1 MAGEAGIYRKNLY
14 LLDNNTGLGYNQT
27 VMKSTLKYLKNY
39 KLQTIMAPLF
49 KMLEATF
56 ELFVPLVVASMIDKG
71 IARDDKSYIFMMGGV
86 LIILALVGLICSIT
100 AQYFAAKA
108 AMGFGRELRA
118 DLFRHIMSLSYNEI
132 DKNGTSTLITR
143 MTSDVNQMQTGV
155 NMVLRLF
162 LRSPFIVFG
171 AVIMAFTV
179 DAKTAVVFAIVLPI
193 LIAIVFGI
201 IFSTIPLYKK
211 VQGKLDKVTLITREN
226 LVGARVVR
234 AFNHQE
240 KDIEDFDEA
249 TTGLMKS
256 QLFVGH
262 ISALLNPVTLVVINF
277 GTMALIH
284 KGAIRVDS
292 FGLTQGQVV
301 ALVNYMSQILI
312 ELIKLAN
319 LIVTTTKAIACGH
332 RVAAVFAE
340 KPSLDFVDDN
350 KDNNN
355 SANGSITDDNIKNK
369 TTADVSADDTK
380 FKTDSSVISDK
391 DASRVPRVSFRN
403 VSFRYNGSGE
413 NSLEGLDLDIYS
425 GETIGIIG
433 GTGSGKSTMVN
444 LIPRFYD
451 VTDGEVRVDGRN
463 VRDYG
468 KDALRRKIG
477 IVPQKAV
484 LFKGSIAENIKWG
497 KADATEEEIL
507 EALKASQS
515 YDFVMEKDGK
525 LDFSLN
531 QGATNLSG
539 GQKQRLCI
547 ARALVRKPE
556 ILILDDSSSALD
568 FATDAKLRASIKEI
582 SEGMTTFIVSQRTSS
597 IRYADK
603 IVVLDDGSIA
613 GIGTHDELLAG
624 CEVYREIYVS
634 QNQSDSEQ
642 THIKSDNTAVTDKQ
656 PGKNISGSEADVTAG
671 KAGGSDE

>member
-1 MAGEAGIYRKNLY
+1 MKN
-14 LLDNNTGLGYNQT
+14 
-27 VMKSTLKYLKNY
+27 VLKYLKHY
-39 KLQTIMAPLF
+39 KLQTVMAPLF

-56 ELFVPLVVASMIDKG
+56 ELFVPIVVAKMIDVGISGGDKG
-71 IARDDKSYIFMMGGV
+71 YIMKMGV
-86 LIILALVGLICSIT
+86 LLILLALIGLICSVT

-108 AMGFGRELRA
+108 AMGFGRELRS
-118 DLFRHIMSLSYNEI
+118 DLFRHIMNLSYSEI

-179 DAKTAVVFAIVLPI
+179 DAKTAVIFAIVLPI
-193 LIAIVFGI
+193 LIVIVFGI
-201 IFSTIPLYKK
+201 IFSTIPLYKR

-234 AFNHQE
+234 AFNHEAQ
-240 KDIEDFDEA
+240 DIKDFDEA
-249 TTGLMKS
+249 TTELKKS

-262 ISALLNPVTLVVINF
+262 ISGVLNPVTFVVINF

-284 KGAIRVDS
+284 KGAVRVDA

-332 RVAAVFAE
+332 RVAAVFAQQ
-340 KPSLDFVDDN
+340 PSITYVDD
-350 KDNNN
+350 KSSGGAN
-355 SANGSITDDNIKNK
+355 SASAEGLSVGVADSASAEGLSVGEMLAQKNG
-369 TTADVSADDTK
+369 
-380 FKTDSSVISDK
+380 
-391 DASRVPRVSFRN
+391 RPRVSFKN
-403 VSFRYNGSGE
+403 VSFKYKGSQVE
-413 NSLEGLDLDIYS
+413 SLEGLSLDAYE

-433 GTGSGKSTMVN
+433 GTGAGKTTLVN
-444 LIPRFYD
+444 LIPRFYE
-451 VTDGEVRVDGRN
+451 VSSGEVAIDGKN
-463 VRDYG
+463 VKDFSKKTLRG
-468 KDALRRKIG
+468 KVG

-484 LFKGSIAENIKWG
+484 LFRGTIADNIKWG
-497 KADATEEEIL
+497 RKDASEGDIEA
-507 EALKASQS
+507 ALKAAQA
-515 YDFVMEKDGK
+515 YDFVMEKDGGTS
-525 LDFSLN
+525 FWLN

-568 FATDAKLRASIKEI
+568 YATDAKLRASIRDI
-582 SEGMTTFIVSQRTSS
+582 SKGMTTFIVSQRTAS

-603 IVVLDDGSIA
+603 IVVLDDGKVA
-613 GIGTHDELLAG
+613 GIGTHDSLMEE
-624 CEVYREIYVS
+624 CEVYREIYNS
-634 QNQSDSEQ
+634 QNHSDDAKSSE
-642 THIKSDNTAVTDKQ
+642 
-656 PGKNISGSEADVTAG
+656 NITGGGADG
-671 KAGGSDE
+671 Q

>member
-1 MAGEAGIYRKNLY
+1 MKNNDGWDILF
-14 LLDNNTGLGYNQT
+14 D
-27 VMKSTLKYLKNY
+27 VMKNTLKYLKNY

-56 ELFVPLVVASMIDKG
+56 ELFVPLVVAKMIDVG
-71 IARDDKSYIFMMGGV
+71 IAGGDKGYVMKMGGLLV
-86 LIILALVGLICSIT
+86 ALAFVGLVCSVT

-118 DLFRHIMSLSYNEI
+118 DLFKHILSISYNEI

-179 DAKTAVVFAIVLPI
+179 DVKTAVIFAIVLPI
-193 LIAIVFGI
+193 LVIIVFGI
-201 IFSTIPLYKK
+201 IFSTIPLYKR

-234 AFNHQE
+234 AFNHQDE
-240 KDIEDFDEA
+240 DIAEFDEA

-262 ISALLNPVTLVVINF
+262 ISGLLNPVTLIVINL
-277 GTMALIH
+277 GTVALIH
-284 KGAIRVDS
+284 KGAIRVDA

-332 RVAAVFAE
+332 RVADVLEEGSSIKFADEAVGSCNTVNNTDEAVGYSKAVNNTDKAE
-340 KPSLDFVDDN
+340 KISVKNDTDYNDKKISVKNDSDNIDN
-350 KDNNN
+350 KFVKKAPVDNE
-355 SANGSITDDNIKNK
+355 KNK
-369 TTADVSADDTK
+369 YC
-380 FKTDSSVISDK
+380 
-391 DASRVPRVSFRN
+391 VSFRN
-403 VSFRYNGSGE
+403 VDFAYNGSGE
-413 NSLEGLDLDIYS
+413 NSLQGLNADIMR
-425 GETIGIIG
+425 GETVGIIG
-433 GTGSGKSTMVN
+433 GTGSGKTTLVN
-444 LIPRFYD
+444 LIPRFYEASR
-451 VTDGEVRVDGRN
+451 GEVLIDGVN
-463 VRDYG
+463 VKNYG
-468 KDALRRKIG
+468 KKELRSKIG
-477 IVPQKAV
+477 IVPQKAA
-484 LFKGSIAENIKWG
+484 LFKGSIADNIRWG
-497 KADATEEEIL
+497 KENASDEEIE
-507 EALKASQS
+507 EAMRAAQA
-515 YDFVMEKDGK
+515 YDFVMEKEGGTGF
-525 LDFSLN
+525 LLN

-568 FATDAKLRASIKEI
+568 YATDLKLRNSLKTF
-582 SEGMTTFIVSQRTSS
+582 SKGMTVFIVSQRTSS

-603 IVVLDDGSIA
+603 IIVLDDGSVA
-613 GIGTHDELLAG
+613 GIGTHEELLEH
-624 CEVYREIYVS
+624 CEIYQEIYNS
-634 QNQSDSEQ
+634 QN
-642 THIKSDNTAVTDKQ
+642 H
-656 PGKNISGSEADVTAG
+656 
-671 KAGGSDE
+671 

>member
-1 MAGEAGIYRKNLY
+1 
-14 LLDNNTGLGYNQT
+14 
-27 VMKSTLKYLKNY
+27 
-39 KLQTIMAPLF
+39 MAPLF

-56 ELFVPLVVASMIDKG
+56 ELFVPLVVAEMIDTG
-71 IARDDKSYIFMMGGV
+71 ILENNKSYIFKMGGV
-86 LIILALVGLICSIT
+86 LIVLALVGLTCSIT

-179 DAKTAVVFAIVLPI
+179 DAKTAVIFAVVLPI

-211 VQGKLDKVTLITREN
+211 VQNRLDKVTLITREN

-234 AFNHQE
+234 AFNHQQA
-240 KDIEDFDEA
+240 DIDDFDEA

-262 ISALLNPVTLVVINF
+262 ISALLNPVTLVVVNF

-340 KPSLDFVDDN
+340 TSTIEFVDEDVTES
-350 KDNNN
+350 
-355 SANGSITDDNIKNK
+355 SAISDTQPDVRSETQSEKQPGARSITQ
-369 TTADVSADDTK
+369 SDTQRL
-380 FKTDSSVISDK
+380 T
-391 DASRVPRVSFRN
+391 PRVSFKN
-403 VSFRYNGSGE
+403 VSFKYNGAAE
-413 NSLEGLDLDIYS
+413 NSLEGLDIDIYA

-433 GTGSGKSTMVN
+433 GTGSGKTTLVS

-451 VTDGEVRVDGRN
+451 VSGGEVMVDGIN
-463 VRDYG
+463 VKKYS
-468 KDALRRKIG
+468 KSSLREKIG

-497 KADATEEEIL
+497 RENATEEEMID
-507 EALKASQS
+507 ALKASQS
-515 YDFVMEKDGK
+515 YDFVMEKNGK
-525 LDFSLN
+525 LGFSLN

-568 FATDAKLRASIKEI
+568 FATDAKLRASIKEV

-603 IVVLDDGSIA
+603 IIVLDDGNVA
-613 GIGTHDELLAG
+613 GIGTHDELISG
-624 CEVYREIYVS
+624 CEIYREIYNS
-634 QNQSDSEQ
+634 QNQSEASGIPAMAEGQ
-642 THIKSDNTAVTDKQ
+642 VT
-656 PGKNISGSEADVTAG
+656 
-671 KAGGSDE
+671 

>member
-1 MAGEAGIYRKNLY
+1 
-14 LLDNNTGLGYNQT
+14 
-27 VMKSTLKYLKNY
+27 MKSTLKYLKNY
-39 KLQTIMAPLF
+39 KLQTVMAPLF

-56 ELFVPLVVASMIDKG
+56 ELFVPLVVAKMIDKG
-71 IARDDKSYIFMMGGV
+71 IIGHDKGYIFKMGGV

-132 DKNGTSTLITR
+132 DKNGTATLITR

-155 NMVLRLF
+155 NMILRLF

-201 IFSTIPLYKK
+201 IFSTIPMYKK
-211 VQGKLDKVTLITREN
+211 VQGRLDKVTLITREN

-234 AFNHQE
+234 AFNHQK
-240 KDIEDFDEA
+240 KDMEDFDEA

-340 KPSLDFVDDN
+340 KSSLDFEGENDAKGNTVVGVSGNNDA
-350 KDNNN
+350 KD
-355 SANGSITDDNIKNK
+355 K
-369 TTADVSADDTK
+369 TTAD
-380 FKTDSSVISDK
+380 
-391 DASRVPRVSFRN
+391 ASTNNDHEQPRVSFKN
-403 VSFRYNGSGE
+403 VSFKYSGSGE
-413 NSLEGLDLDIYS
+413 NSLEGLDLDVYS

-433 GTGSGKSTMVN
+433 GTGSGKTTLVN

-451 VTDGEVRVDGRN
+451 VTGGEVRVDGRD

-468 KDALRRKIG
+468 KAALRKKIG

-484 LFKGSIAENIKWG
+484 LFKGSIAENIRWG
-497 KADATEEEIL
+497 KPDASNEEII

-525 LDFSLN
+525 LNFSLN

-547 ARALVRKPE
+547 ARAIVRKPE

-568 FATDAKLRASIKEI
+568 FATDAKLRASIKDI
-582 SEGMTTFIVSQRTSS
+582 SKGMTTFIVSQRTSS

-603 IVVLDDGSIA
+603 IVVLDDGSVA
-613 GIGTHDELLAG
+613 GIGTHEELLAG
-624 CEVYREIYVS
+624 CEVYREIYIS
-634 QNQSDSEQ
+634 QNQSESAIE
-642 THIKSDNTAVTDKQ
+642 
-656 PGKNISGSEADVTAG
+656 AG
-671 KAGGSDE
+671 KVGGANE